1 MLQFLLDLWNQNCFA
16 WKLKVEFTL
25 YFENCYKN
33 KKEFYLCKEIQHGF
47 ITENGEFQF
56 TI

>member
-16 WKLKVEFTL
+16 WKLKVEFSL